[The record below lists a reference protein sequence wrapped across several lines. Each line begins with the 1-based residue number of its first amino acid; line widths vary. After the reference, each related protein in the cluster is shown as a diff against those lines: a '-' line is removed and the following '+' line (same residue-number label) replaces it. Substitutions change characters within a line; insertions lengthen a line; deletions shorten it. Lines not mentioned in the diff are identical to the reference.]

1 MSGLSRKTSVFGAL
15 RVIAVAAIFPAL
27 IGNSCAAAPHTIQDC
42 EKIEAA
48 DAYNGCLAQFG
59 PAAREHELKHV
70 APQDESTFHSSSRRH
85 RRHWARGISH
95 SRHSARER
103 MEFTI
108 SPRRARH

>member
-1 MSGLSRKTSVFGAL
+1 MSRKTSVIIAL

-27 IGNSCAAAPHTIQDC
+27 IANSRAAAPRAIRDC

-48 DAYNGCLAQFG
+48 DAYNECLARFG

-70 APQDESTFHSSSRRH
+70 APKDESTFDSLSRRH
-85 RRHWARGISH
+85 RRHWARDMSH
-95 SRHSARER
+95 NRHATRER

-108 SPRRARH
+108 SPRQTRH